1 MLGSLAKRA
10 NKASAGGQEEQP
22 WLVKSSTATGVA
34 ETGTEGPEAPI
45 PARAKATMIKRM
57 ANSFGSV

>member
-1 MLGSLAKRA
+1 MLGSRA
-10 NKASAGGQEEQP
+10 NRSTSASAGGQEEQP

-34 ETGTEGPEAPI
+34 ETGTAGPEAPI
-45 PARAKATMIKRM
+45 PARAKAAMIKRM